1 MRTTD
6 LDRKVIARVDEEF
19 MPYYQKYGRPSLALL
34 EPRGSSETTLTKS
47 NKWMEFSKPRK
58 QK

>member
-1 MRTTD
+1 
-6 LDRKVIARVDEEF
+6 